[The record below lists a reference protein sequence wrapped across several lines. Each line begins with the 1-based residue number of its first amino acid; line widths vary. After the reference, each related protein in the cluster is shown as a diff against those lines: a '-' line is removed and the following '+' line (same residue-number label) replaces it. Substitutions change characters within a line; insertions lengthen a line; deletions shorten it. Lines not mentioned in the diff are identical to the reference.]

1 MNDKRSLNPR
11 ALRDLLLLLLNT
23 VLLFGIYKT
32 LLFYAE
38 NTNETFYS
46 FCVMA
51 LYTAL
56 LLGFLLAYL
65 IYNRFLYR
73 KGLTLEDLPDTMTLE
88 EKERFLEDGRV
99 RLKKSKW
106 MMLIILPLV
115 LTFLFDAVDLFLLD
129 LFR

>member
-1 MNDKRSLNPR
+1 
-11 ALRDLLLLLLNT
+11 
-23 VLLFGIYKT
+23 
-32 LLFYAE
+32 
-38 NTNETFYS
+38 
-46 FCVMA
+46 MA

-73 KGLTLEDLPDTMTLE
+73 KGLTEEDLPDSMTPE
-88 EKERFLEDGRV
+88 QKQAFLEDGRT

>member
-1 MNDKRSLNPR
+1 MNNKKPLNPH
-11 ALRDLLLLLLNT
+11 ALRDLLFLLLNT
-23 VLLFGIYKT
+23 ALLFGIYKT

-38 NTNETFYS
+38 NTDETFYS

-73 KGLTLEDLPDTMTLE
+73 KGLTEEDLPDSMTPE
-88 EKERFLEDGRV
+88 QKQAFLEDGRT